1 MQTKTIA
8 PVLALSAVLAAGP
21 ALAGETDTTPQTK
34 TRIGVVAGGILGAVF
49 GGPPGAIAGAALG
62 AYATDRTVQAQRVG
76 PLTSRVETL
85 ESQRDELRARREQLD
100 AEVARLAEA
109 LESEREALARARDGA
124 TVADGLEFA
133 IPFRTASAQP
143 PEEAVRG
150 LDALAI
156 LLGAAPEL
164 VLHLDG
170 YADPRGGE
178 DYNAGLSMA
187 RAEAVRDYLV
197 SAGVGPE
204 RIIVTGHGELDRATP
219 NDPEAW
225 AMQRRVSV
233 RLQLS
238 EDRLASR
245 P

>member
-21 ALAGETDTTPQTK
+21 ALAGDTGTTPETK

-62 AYATDRTVQAQRVG
+62 GYATDRTLEAQRVG
-76 PLTSRVETL
+76 PLTSRVDTL
-85 ESQRDELRARREQLD
+85 ESERGDLLAQRDALD
-100 AEVARLAEA
+100 AEVARLADSLEA
-109 LESEREALARARDGA
+109 EREALARARDAA

-133 IPFRTASAQP
+133 IPFRTASTRP

-150 LDALAI
+150 LDALAMF
-156 LLGAAPEL
+156 LEAAPDL

-187 RAEAVRDYLV
+187 RAEAVRDSLV
-197 SAGVGPE
+197 SAGVSPE
-204 RIIVTGHGELDRATP
+204 RIVVTGHGELDRASP

-225 AMQRRVSV
+225 AMQRRVNI

-238 EDRLASR
+238 EGRLASR